1 MAYEFLKKL
10 FRTPKEGEAPKS
22 MTYEELAKAID
33 EDKDLKL
40 VDLSAGGYVA
50 KEKFDAKET
59 ELKGVKQQLTDANTQ
74 IKSFK
79 DQDIE
84 SVQKKVAEWETKY
97 NEDTKALKDQ
107 MAAQQRNYAENML
120 LSGYKFTSKAAR
132 NGILGELRAKNFQ
145 IDDKGVLLGA
155 KDFMKGLMSD
165 DEFKGAFVT
174 EKPDGKEGSEGLS
187 EPTEDPDRS
196 RLVSRR
202 LQPEETEGRQTHSLQ
217 QAWDLPGSVSR
228 RKRTTD

>member
-10 FRTPKEGEAPKS
+10 FGTPKEGEAPKS
-22 MTYEELAKAID
+22 MTYEELEKAID
-33 EDKDLKL
+33 GDKDLKL

-84 SVQKKVAEWETKY
+84 SVQKKVTEWETKY
-97 NEDTKALKDQ
+97 NKDTKDLKDQ

-174 EKPDGKEGSEGLS
+174 EKPDGKEGSEGAAGANG
-187 EPTEDPDRS
+187 RS
-196 RLVSRR
+196 RQKPPRFSEAATGGNGGEANPFLTAGMGFTRIR
-202 LQPEETEGRQTHSLQ
+202 QPKETNN
-217 QAWDLPGSVSR
+217 
-228 RKRTTD
+228 